1 MGEPEILFMYNGS
14 KAKGALELIKAG
26 KLPIE
31 AKKVAEQEFKED
43 YPFAGGDIAL
53 QMADGTVLQSLY
65 AIHAYLG
72 KSIFP
77 KDPKLQL
84 KHDEGYEL
92 VRNLRSLTMRGKYE
106 QGLAELENLLDNDGF
121 AVGKS
126 VTPLDYHVNETI
138 GWVQTRAKDLDLSKY
153 PKTAKSVAAVEKK

>member
-1 MGEPEILFMYNGS
+1 MPEQLFMYNGT
-14 KAKGALELIKAG
+14 KAKGALTLIKDG
-26 KLPIE
+26 KLTVE
-31 AKKVAEQEFKED
+31 VQKVSEQEFKED
-43 YPFAGGDIAL
+43 YPLAAGDIAL
-53 QMADGTVLQSLY
+53 KLEDGTILQSLY
-65 AIHAYLG
+65 AIHAHLG

-92 VRNLRSLTMRGKYE
+92 VRNLRSLTMKKNHA
-106 QGLAELENLLDNDGF
+106 QGLKELENLMDGDGF

-138 GWVQTRAKDLDLSKY
+138 GWVQTRAKDLDLSKEY
-153 PKTAKSVAAVEKK
+153 PKIAKSVAAGEKK